1 MSNDKV
7 VYFGAEGQRHRERKQ
22 HERKESRADAI
33 RARFSAALPAAK
45 ATPVKDYFN
54 KKRAKKK
61 R

>member
-1 MSNDKV
+1 MSDDKV
-7 VYFGAEGQRHRERKQ
+7 VDFSAVGHRHRERKQ

-33 RARFSAALPAAK
+33 RERFAAALPAAK